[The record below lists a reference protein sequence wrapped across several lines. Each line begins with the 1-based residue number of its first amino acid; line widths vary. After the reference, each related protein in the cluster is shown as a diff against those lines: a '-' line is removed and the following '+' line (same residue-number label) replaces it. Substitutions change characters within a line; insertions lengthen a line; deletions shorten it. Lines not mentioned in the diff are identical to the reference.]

1 MDEKLNQDITALKA
15 AIADVNDAKAKAE
28 LESLLQQLENDMS
41 AGNDSTFNT
50 ADLSEAVSRLEAE
63 HPQATSL
70 LNQVLQTLSNL
81 GI

>member
-1 MDEKLNQDITALKA
+1 MDEKLNQDIAALKT
-15 AIADVNDAKAKAE
+15 AIADVTDNNAKAE
-28 LESLLQQLENDMS
+28 LENLLQQLENDMS
-41 AGNDSTFNT
+41 AENDSTLNT
-50 ADLSEAVSRLEAE
+50 DDLSEAISRLEAE